1 MSTTTREPPQG
12 ADKGSKQEVERCSA
26 RRVVSVWLNRF
37 ATDRLRRLRIQAAR
51 QNAVAPPAD
60 NPLVTVGAERGSW
73 TIAAVND
80 AAAAVNLR
88 PGLALADARALVP
101 GLESREVDPIA
112 ECRALDA
119 LADSCGRFTPWVA
132 SEGDVSGMCAGLW
145 LDISGCGH
153 LFGGEDALLE
163 DLQAHLDRLGFA
175 HRMAVADT
183 PGAAWAVARFGGER
197 RAHVKPDDQL
207 KALAPL
213 PVAGLR
219 LAPATVEGLNR
230 MGLRTI
236 GELCGV
242 ARAPLAVR
250 FGTGV
255 LDRLDQALGRRP
267 ETITPHRP
275 VPVCRARLSFAE
287 PIAHRNGIDAVLDK
301 LLETLCAQLAEA
313 HEGAR
318 SVLLTGFRTDGTVA
332 ELRVGTGRPV
342 SDPAHLA
349 RLFRE
354 KLDGFDPEYGIEVA
368 ILAAEKTDRLDPDQA
383 PLDASDGQTD
393 PNLDYLLDRLGN
405 RLGPSRVLRLQRQA
419 RHLPEYAAK
428 SVPAAEASATV
439 DGALDGG
446 PLASRPLRL
455 LPTPEPIQVMAPVPD
470 HPPVLFRWRQRPY
483 RVARADGPERIAP
496 EWWRE
501 DPSQLFTGEM
511 EARDYY
517 RLEDETGA
525 RFWIF
530 RGGLYRPEKVVHWYM
545 HGFFA

>member
-1 MSTTTREPPQG
+1 MDQRSGQRSGGGGEP
-12 ADKGSKQEVERCSA
+12 AS
-26 RRVVSVWLNRF
+26 
-37 ATDRLRRLRIQAAR
+37 
-51 QNAVAPPAD
+51 
-60 NPLVTVGAERGSW
+60 
-73 TIAAVND
+73 
-80 AAAAVNLR
+80 
-88 PGLALADARALVP
+88 GLGFGGCPCLGP
-101 GLESREVDPIA
+101 GLESCEVDPIA
-112 ECRALDA
+112 ERRALDA
-119 LADSCGRFTPWVA
+119 LAESCGRFTPWVA
-132 SEGDVSGMCAGLW
+132 PEGDASGMCAGLW

-153 LFGGEDALLE
+153 LFGGEDALLN
-163 DLQAHLDRLGFA
+163 DLQAYLDRLGYA
-175 HRMAVADT
+175 NRMAVADT
-183 PGAAWAVARFGGER
+183 PGVAWAVARFSGER

-213 PVAGLR
+213 PVAALR
-219 LAPATVEGLNR
+219 LAPATVEGLHR

-236 GELCGV
+236 GELRGV
-242 ARAPLAVR
+242 ARAPLAAR
-250 FGTGV
+250 FGAGV
-255 LDRLDQALGRRP
+255 LDRLDQALGQRP
-267 ETITPHRP
+267 ETFTPRRP
-275 VPVCRARLSFAE
+275 VHVCRARLSFAE
-287 PIAHRNGIDAVLDK
+287 PIAHRNGIDSVLDK
-301 LLETLCAQLAEA
+301 FLEMLCTQLAEA

-383 PLDASDGQTD
+383 PLVVSDCQVD
-393 PNLDYLLDRLGN
+393 PNLDYLLDRLSN

-428 SVPAAEASATV
+428 SVPAAEPLAKV
-439 DGALDGG
+439 DEALDGG
-446 PLASRPLRL
+446 PLALRPLRL

-483 RVARADGPERIAP
+483 RIVCADGPERIAP
-496 EWWRE
+496 DWWRE
-501 DPSQLFTGEM
+501 DPRQLFTGEM

-517 RLEDETGA
+517 RLEDETGS
-525 RFWIF
+525 RFWVF
-530 RGGLYRPEKVVHWYM
+530 REGLYRPEKVVHWYM